1 MNHDEVLFCQKAVVN
16 QRSQTVAYQL
26 LYPDTNLYQD
36 EKTFIS
42 TLFVDM
48 DLNEIIQNK
57 LGFFAIHPEQLSTL
71 PQLNDTQIVL
81 FIDCQGLDQDKY
93 YDVLLN
99 ARFAG
104 YQLGLINP
112 CANSYESDF
121 INVFSYVEYD
131 LEKCTLDD
139 ILNFTEQTEIAAK
152 NIWINNIHKAH
163 DFEVLK
169 AVLPNANF
177 SGPFIRKIS
186 KVTGKRI
193 FAYKDIL
200 IELLDHLNNHETSP
214 RLLADCIEQDPTLT
228 YRIIKLTHTA
238 RYHSQFNVSNA
249 QRAVEI
255 IGVRDL
261 VKWLGLVMLNS
272 VSGKPDCLFSM
283 AVSRAYFCQNIC
295 ATLFPKLEGAFLVGL
310 FSYLPSFYDE
320 DLNSLLKDLP
330 LDVNIK
336 KALLEYQGN
345 LGGILRMVEAY
356 ESGRW
361 EKIPFDQ
368 LLSKGISKDVLKKI
382 YVDSLIDTKDMI
394 QA

>member
-1 MNHDEVLFCQKAVVN
+1 MNNDDVLFCRKAVVN
-16 QRSQTVAYQL
+16 QKSQTIAYHL
-26 LYPDTNLYQD
+26 LHLDTSLYQD

-42 TLFVDM
+42 SLFVDVN
-48 DLNEIIQNK
+48 LNEIVQQK
-57 LGFFAIHPEQLSTL
+57 LAFFVITPDQLATL
-71 PQLNDTQIVL
+71 PDITDSQIVL
-81 FIDCQGLDQDKY
+81 FLDCKGLDQDKY
-93 YDVLLN
+93 FDVLTE

-112 CANSYESDF
+112 CFDAYDSDF
-121 INVFSYVEYD
+121 MNVFSYVMYD
-131 LEKCTLDD
+131 LESCSVDD
-139 ILNFTEQTEIAAK
+139 ILDFVEHADIAAK
-152 NIWINNIHKAH
+152 NLWINKINQAH

-169 AVLPNANF
+169 ASLSQAYF
-177 SGPFIRKIS
+177 SGPFIRKMTKI
-186 KVTGKRI
+186 TGKRVL
-193 FAYKDIL
+193 AYKDIL
-200 IELLDHLNNHETSP
+200 IELLDHLNKHETSP
-214 RLLADCIEQDPTLT
+214 RLLADCIERDPTLT

-261 VKWLGLVMLNS
+261 VKWVGLVMLSS

-283 AVSRAYFCQNIC
+283 AVSRACFCQNIC
-295 ATLFPKLEGAFLVGL
+295 SKLFPKLEGAFLVGL

-330 LDVNIK
+330 LDANIK

-368 LLSKGISKDVLKKI
+368 LSSKGISRDVLKDI
-382 YVDSLIDTKDMI
+382 YIDSLKNAKEMI
-394 QA
+394 QI